1 MAKKIVFLIFFV
13 SLTAHSL
20 QALPP
25 KNYHLIWS
33 DEFNKSQVDTT
44 VWTFDTGDN
53 GWGNNELQYYTQQGN
68 AEVKNGLLTITARK
82 TESGYT
88 SARMITRTKRI
99 FTYGYIEIRAK
110 LPKGKGTWPALWLL
124 GQNMTQA
131 GWPACGELD
140 IMEHAAV
147 SRNAATEGMILLK
160 NDDNTLPFKSVKRVA
175 LFGKTSYSFIAGG
188 TGSGEV
194 NYEKAISI
202 KDGFVNAGYKVLPQL
217 ENVYTNFIDTVL
229 SHSKEENKK
238 QVVDFHASK
247 FAIEGLSD
255 SLRNEVKPFG
265 IDVILIEPG
274 GIATEWSSIA
284 FDNLNKSS
292 EQSAYKEAAIKFSTA
307 FKKTT
312 RKHSDPAIIARL
324 ILHAI
329 EAKHPKARYAAGYM
343 ALEPYKTEAG
353 PRITST
359 RSIFSAK

>member
-140 IMEHAAV
+140 IMEHVGKDPGVIHSSVHNLSGHGQTPYTGIIKLTDPFDTFHLYAIDWNENRIRFLVDNKPVYTYAPKQK
-147 SRNAATEGMILLK
+147 NEATWPFDKPMYLIFNIAMGGNWGGAI
-160 NDDNTLPFKSVKRVA
+160 DDA
-175 LFGKTSYSFIAGG
+175 C
-188 TGSGEV
+188 
-194 NYEKAISI
+194 
-202 KDGFVNAGYKVLPQL
+202 LPQTMTIDYIR
-217 ENVYTNFIDTVL
+217 VY
-229 SHSKEENKK
+229 
-238 QVVDFHASK
+238 
-247 FAIEGLSD
+247 
-255 SLRNEVKPFG
+255 R
-265 IDVILIEPG
+265 
-274 GIATEWSSIA
+274 
-284 FDNLNKSS
+284 
-292 EQSAYKEAAIKFSTA
+292 
-307 FKKTT
+307 
-312 RKHSDPAIIARL
+312 
-324 ILHAI
+324 
-329 EAKHPKARYAAGYM
+329 
-343 ALEPYKTEAG
+343 
-353 PRITST
+353 
-359 RSIFSAK
+359 